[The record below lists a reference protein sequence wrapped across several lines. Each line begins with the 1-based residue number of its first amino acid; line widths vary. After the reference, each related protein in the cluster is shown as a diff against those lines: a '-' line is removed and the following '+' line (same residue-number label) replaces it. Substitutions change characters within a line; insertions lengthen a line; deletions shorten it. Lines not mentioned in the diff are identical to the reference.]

1 MSSKKKESTP
11 APQPV
16 QDPALTALL
25 SQQAR
30 NATTQS
36 NLSTG
41 LYGDEA
47 KLLGGLMRG
56 EQPTGIYSGLGQ
68 GYGAGVES
76 SIFNRN
82 RDTAFAS
89 LANAGLMDSGV
100 RAELENQA
108 ATDVS
113 IASADRSRNDLMNL
127 IQMALGGAGQMYGTA
142 GQGMQTA
149 IQGYTP
155 REQQFNQLNQQNWI
169 AQMNADAQRSAAN
182 AQLWSGLFQG
192 MGSLAG
198 GALGGPMG
206 AMAGGSLGQGVSSI
220 GGGNTTNSLWN
231 FNPFTGKTSYSGR

>member
-25 SQQAR
+25 AQQAR

-56 EQPTGIYSGLGQ
+56 EQPSGIYSGLGQ
-68 GYGAGVES
+68 GYGAGVENA
-76 SIFNRN
+76 IFNRN
-82 RDTAFAS
+82 RDTAFSS
-89 LANAGLMDSGV
+89 LANAGLLDSGV

-113 IASADRSRNDLMNL
+113 IASADRSRNDLLNL
-127 IQMALGGAGQMYGTA
+127 MQLALGGAGTMYGTA
-142 GQGMQTA
+142 NQGMGTA
-149 IQGYTP
+149 IAGMSP

-169 AQMNADAQRSAAN
+169 AQMNADAYRRASQNALWASLLQGVGTVAGAAV
-182 AQLWSGLFQG
+182 
-192 MGSLAG
+192 
-198 GALGGPMG
+198 GGP
-206 AMAGGSLGQGVSSI
+206 AGRSV
-220 GGGNTTNSLWN
+220 
-231 FNPFTGKTSYSGR
+231 

>member
-36 NLSTG
+36 DLSTG

-68 GYGAGVES
+68 GYGAGVENTM
-76 SIFNRN
+76 FNRN
-82 RDTAFAS
+82 RDTAFSS
-89 LANAGLMDSGV
+89 LANAGLLDSGV

-113 IASADRSRNDLMNL
+113 VASADRSRNDLLNMM
-127 IQMALGGAGQMYGTA
+127 QMALGGAGQMYGTA
-142 GQGMQTA
+142 NQSMSTG

-155 REQQFNQLNQQNWI
+155 REQQLNQFNQQNWVS
-169 AQMNADAQRSAAN
+169 QMNADAYKRAQQN
-182 AQLWSGLFQG
+182 QLWSGLFQG
-192 MGSLAG
+192 MGTMAG
-198 GALGGPMG
+198 GALGGPIG
-206 AMAGGSLGQGVSSI
+206 AALAGKLAGGLSSLPAWQQPTI
-220 GGGNTTNSLWN
+220 NYAPT
-231 FNPFTGKTSYSGR
+231 R